1 MFSCLKKRPSVS
13 EDPNNFSDEIVKMKA
28 FNTARYAG
36 DMYGFISCD
45 GFPTYTMDHLGDI
58 TIDYYTLTRFFG
70 NPTHLKKHKN
80 IDWIWYIMYNNDKIT
95 ISNWEN
101 GPNFFNKDD
110 NTIVPNYIHHWRVC
124 GTNKKIL
131 EELILILL

>member
-13 EDPNNFSDEIVKMKA
+13 EDSDFFSDEIVRMKA
-28 FNTARYAG
+28 FNTTRYAG
-36 DMYGFISCD
+36 DVHGFVSCD
-45 GFPTYTMDHLGDI
+45 GFSMSNMHHLGNI
-58 TIDYYTLTRFFG
+58 SIDYYTLTRFFG
-70 NPTHLKKHKN
+70 NPIHLKKHKR
-80 IDWIWYIMYNNDKIT
+80 IDWIWYVMYNNDKIT

-101 GPNFFNKDD
+101 GPNFFSKKD
-110 NTIVPNYIHHWRVC
+110 NTIVPDYIHHWRVC